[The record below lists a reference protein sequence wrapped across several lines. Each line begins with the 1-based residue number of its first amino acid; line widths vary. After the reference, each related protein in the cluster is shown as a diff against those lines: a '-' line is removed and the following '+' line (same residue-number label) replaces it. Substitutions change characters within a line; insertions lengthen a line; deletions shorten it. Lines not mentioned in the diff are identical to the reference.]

1 MYYFKKYIKHYLL
14 LRIFIY
20 NNGTVIHLICNFCSN
35 TLVPVCTLVADWMDL
50 ATALNYVDFVVTL
63 LIPFSLIVILNTLIS
78 KTVWKLARVRR
89 SMTLSSTKKERGEL
103 MVEERKRSSSHSH
116 TPSSSSSSSQTKVTE
131 MLLIVSS
138 VFICLNLP
146 SYVVRVWVFV
156 NEVKHYHLDL

>member
-1 MYYFKKYIKHYLL
+1 MM
-14 LRIFIY
+14 
-20 NNGTVIHLICNFCSN
+20 VIQLEFFSN

-116 TPSSSSSSSQTKVTE
+116 TSSSSSQTKVTE

-156 NEVKHYHLDL
+156 NEVNKVVTI